1 MGIVF
6 LAFYGATLD
15 FTPLAASINSG
26 MMLDHRD
33 MMMVVYVMTFFG
45 FSVKA
50 AMFPFHGW
58 LPTAS
63 VAPTPVTALL
73 HAVAVVK
80 SGAFAIL
87 RLTYFSYGVI
97 FLKGT
102 RAQEVVMLAAMIT
115 VVFASTMAVKEVHFK
130 RRLAYSTI
138 SNLSY
143 ILLAASSMTRWGL
156 LAALAHMIYHAIMK
170 CCAFFCAGAV
180 LHQAKKNYI
189 YELDGIGRK
198 MPFIFGCFTISAL
211 SLTGIPP
218 LAGFLS
224 KWTIAKA
231 LLTAPDGPLA
241 KAGLCCLMYAA
252 FMTAVYMLTVVVR
265 AFQPVPEGQL
275 EGVHDPDWKMNVPIG
290 LLAAAII
297 VLGLFSQPLL
307 SLLTSIAAEQL

>member
-1 MGIVF
+1 MRKKAGF
-6 LAFYGATLD
+6 
-15 FTPLAASINSG
+15 AA
-26 MMLDHRD
+26 
-33 MMMVVYVMTFFG
+33 
-45 FSVKA
+45 
-50 AMFPFHGW
+50 
-58 LPTAS
+58 
-63 VAPTPVTALL
+63 
-73 HAVAVVK
+73 
-80 SGAFAIL
+80 
-87 RLTYFSYGVI
+87 
-97 FLKGT
+97 
-102 RAQEVVMLAAMIT
+102 
-115 VVFASTMAVKEVHFK
+115 
-130 RRLAYSTI
+130 
-138 SNLSY
+138 LS
-143 ILLAASSMTRWGL
+143 GL